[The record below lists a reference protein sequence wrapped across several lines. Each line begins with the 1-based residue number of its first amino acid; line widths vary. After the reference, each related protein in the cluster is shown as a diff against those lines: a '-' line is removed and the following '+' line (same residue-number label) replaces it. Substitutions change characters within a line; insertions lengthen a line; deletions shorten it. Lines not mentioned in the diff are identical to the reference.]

1 MAHADIHSGIH
12 AGIHADTHVFGS
24 TRGYGTV
31 ASSRGVRDEEAR
43 ELESFQFGEASTA
56 DRIARLETRAVMT
69 GRALRSGRF
78 AISRMMPAG
87 VDDAGRP
94 TVEVVTLVVEARDYM
109 ACVGALPR
117 LAADARLWLDARA
130 TAASGA
136 RIAAASAEPAP
147 RDPQVLRLFDLWRA
161 AVRHGAIGVVSET
174 ESDAVLRLVA
184 SLDPVDLLRCRWGI
198 GLLSVSTPADIC
210 SVASGVSMHGA
221 RDVMRPAQQG
231 AWHCGSES
239 EYAGFRAAALPT
251 LPSVADIELNG
262 HTLVVAGDEGVVRA
276 SAVASPRP
284 EARERRVMPFAIGS
298 AVLSTAVLAVAV
310 VMHGRRD
317 EATPIVLGEA
327 QELKARTDDSVKK
340 RDALEAAIE
349 KPEAPPLSA
358 PPATP
363 PSTPLA
369 TPPSAPPALPPSAPP
384 APAPSTPL
392 ATPPNTAPSPAAGTP
407 PAAEPSTPPAA
418 PQDATEEQSIAAFL
432 ELLNGAGYEKMSW
445 PMSAPDPAALRRLQD
460 TEKLRVFEFAKEC
473 VKHMRFIVGRD
484 KERKKSAVDKERKG
498 EERSDVVK
506 ANGFI
511 IQKSIVGPGGDQKR
525 NFLNLDLVEQWKSAL
540 EALRQRLPL
549 DDRDAQLRDNWN
561 SGLADGLGPNPE
573 GADGVVASFLSIGI
587 GGKTP
592 DLSAEIAAANQ
603 VLKDHAR
610 RDAGGQGTN
619 P

>member
-12 AGIHADTHVFGS
+12 AGMHADTHVFGS

-56 DRIARLETRAVMT
+56 DRIARLETHAVMT

-317 EATPIVLGEA
+317 ETAPIVLGEA
-327 QELKARTDDSVKK
+327 KELRSTTDESVTS
-340 RDALEAAIE
+340 RDALGVAIE
-349 KPEAPPLSA
+349 KPSTAE
-358 PPATP
+358 PPAT
-363 PSTPLA
+363 A
-369 TPPSAPPALPPSAPP
+369 TPTAAPAPAP
-384 APAPSTPL
+384 APAPSP
-392 ATPPNTAPSPAAGTP
+392 ATQTAPAPSSHPEESTETAKQQPAGPSQSANPNGSPENPVTTSP
-407 PAAEPSTPPAA
+407 IPW
-418 PQDATEEQSIAAFL
+418 QSDLA
-432 ELLNGAGYEKMSW
+432 LLLA
-445 PMSAPDPAALRRLQD
+445 DLQ
-460 TEKLRVFEFAKEC
+460 RVPIPKQMAKESDLAFENRRMDALDRWIEIAFEANLLDRAC
-473 VKHMRFIVGRD
+473 
-484 KERKKSAVDKERKG
+484 KEKASTMKEWR
-498 EERSDVVK
+498 
-506 ANGFI
+506 
-511 IQKSIVGPGGDQKR
+511 
-525 NFLNLDLVEQWKSAL
+525 
-540 EALRQRLPL
+540 
-549 DDRDAQLRDNWN
+549 DRDRSSWMTDGTLAVVSMNSGFMATMNPSSAFNDVPLN
-561 SGLADGLGPNPE
+561 SGLFADWTLFTVELLKRVESVSPEIIDARMKAGKDELLGPKSGEAFKVRKEAWEETLDNLLAIKPLRVE
-573 GADGVVASFLSIGI
+573 LAKIEALVKAI
-587 GGKTP
+587 
-592 DLSAEIAAANQ
+592 SAEGKGKAA
-603 VLKDHAR
+603 
-610 RDAGGQGTN
+610 